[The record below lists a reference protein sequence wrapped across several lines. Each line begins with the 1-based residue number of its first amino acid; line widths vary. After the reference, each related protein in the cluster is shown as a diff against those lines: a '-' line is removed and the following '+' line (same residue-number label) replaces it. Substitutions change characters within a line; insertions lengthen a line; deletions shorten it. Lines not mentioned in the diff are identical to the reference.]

1 MRCYNPYEQIT
12 RLIDRPT
19 NSPKEF
25 PLDSDFKRML
35 SGRIRGEDN
44 ILENVKGKEL
54 IEVSLNIERPNR
66 IHPLAKLLKQSRR

>member
-25 PLDSDFKRML
+25 PLDNDFKRML
-35 SGRIRGEDN
+35 SGRIRWQEIENN
-44 ILENVKGKEL
+44 ILGNVKGKEL
-54 IEVSLNIERPNR
+54 IEVSLNIERPNAFT
-66 IHPLAKLLKQSRR
+66 P

>member
-54 IEVSLNIERPNR
+54 IEVSLNINNR
-66 IHPLAKLLKQSRR
+66 IHPLTELLKQSRR